1 MVQSMTGYGSA
12 EMGDFRVEIRSLNHR
27 FMDIT
32 LRMPPDLIKYDI
44 PLRNIIRERFS
55 RGKFDI
61 TITFLPGRGSK
72 IGVDLNRAMSLYNA
86 LNSLGEE
93 LRLQGGIRLETMAMF
108 RDMILREEFE
118 YDVDSL
124 FGAFEMAL
132 NNLTAMREEEGRN
145 LRNDLES
152 RVGMLLDMKDHLA
165 SISSEAVA
173 HMRERFIERIKSLL
187 GDAKID
193 EERVLQEVA
202 ILVEKADISE
212 EITRIDSHL
221 RQMRRLLSE
230 GDTIG
235 RKLEFILQELFREV
249 NTISSKTSDFR
260 VSSII
265 VEMKAEIERMREQS
279 QNIQ

>member
-61 TITFLPGRGSK
+61 TITFIPGRGSK

>member
-61 TITFLPGRGSK
+61 TITFIPGRGSK

-93 LRLQGGIRLETMAMF
+93 LRLQGGIRLETMAVF

>member
-61 TITFLPGRGSK
+61 TITFLPGRGSR